1 MSTWKSFEDI
11 DVWKKSRVLCR
22 NINEAINKNKSFI
35 RDFKLTN
42 QIRRSSGS
50 IMDNIAEGYDRDGKK
65 EFIYFLSISKGSS
78 GEVKSQ
84 LYRALDNNYITKEI
98 FDDLYNKT
106 LEIGKM
112 LGGLIKYLKST
123 NFKGKKFQLETRNQK
138 PETRN

>member
-22 NINEAINKNKSFI
+22 NINEAININKSFI

-123 NFKGKKFQLETRNQK
+123 NFKGKKFQLETRN
-138 PETRN
+138 